1 MLTLELVNFDFVLS
15 RLDTPVSNSHPHT
28 TAMKKFLTILT
39 AFTLTTIAAQSQSII
54 ANWTFEPD
62 PLAVNVTNSAIGP
75 FSPAVG
81 SGSVTGLH
89 ASNNTAWSSPAGN
102 GSSNSLS
109 ANSWTTGDY
118 FQFQFSTL
126 TFSNIGMTWSQ
137 TRSGSGPTNFSL
149 SYSTDGTAFT
159 TFTNYLVAQVTWNST
174 SNNIASVFTADL
186 AATTLLNNQANVF
199 FRLVSEQTAS
209 SGGTGRIDDITVT
222 GVPEPSTYAMLAL
235 AGAGFAGYVIRRRR
249 R

>member
-1 MLTLELVNFDFVLS
+1 
-15 RLDTPVSNSHPHT
+15 
-28 TAMKKFLTILT
+28 MKKLFTILT
-39 AFTLTTIAAQSQSII
+39 ALALTTLAAQAQTII
-54 ANWTFEPD
+54 GNWTFEPD
-62 PLAVNVTNSAIGP
+62 PLPTNVTNAAIGP
-75 FSPAVG
+75 FSPALG
-81 SGSVTGLH
+81 AGSVTGLH
-89 ASNNTAWSSPAGN
+89 ASNNTAWSSPVGN

-109 ANSWTTGDY
+109 VNSWTTGDY

-137 TRSGSGPTNFSL
+137 TRSSTGPTNFSL

-159 TFTNYLVAQVTWNST
+159 TFTNYSVAQVTWNGT
-174 SNNIASVFTADL
+174 SNNIASIFTADFTTTTSVDNL
-186 AATTLLNNQANVF
+186 ADVY
-199 FRLVSEQTAS
+199 FRLVSGQTAA
-209 SGGTGRIDDITVT
+209 SGGTGRIDDITIT

>member
-1 MLTLELVNFDFVLS
+1 
-15 RLDTPVSNSHPHT
+15 
-28 TAMKKFLTILT
+28 MKKFLTILT

-62 PLAVNVTNSAIGP
+62 PLPVNITNSAIGP

-109 ANSWTTGDY
+109 ANNWTTGDY

-126 TFSNIGMTWSQ
+126 TFSNIGMAWSQ
-137 TRSGSGPTNFSL
+137 ARSSTGPTNFSL
-149 SYSTDGTAFT
+149 RYSTDGSSFT
-159 TFTNYLVAQVTWNST
+159 TFTNYIVQISASPNAWTSA
-174 SNNIASVFTADL
+174 SNNPIFNYSYDLSSFTSLD
-186 AATTLLNNQANVF
+186 NQADVY
-199 FRLVSEQTAS
+199 FRLVSEQTAAG
-209 SGGTGRIDDITVT
+209 GGTGRIDNISIT

>member
-1 MLTLELVNFDFVLS
+1 
-15 RLDTPVSNSHPHT
+15 
-28 TAMKKFLTILT
+28 MKKFFTILSAFALT
-39 AFTLTTIAAQSQSII
+39 ALAAQAQTII

-62 PLAVNVTNSAIGP
+62 PLPINVTNSAIGP

-89 ASNNTAWSSPAGN
+89 AVTNTVWSSPSGN

-109 ANSWTTGDY
+109 VNNWTTGDY

-137 TRSGSGPTNFSL
+137 TRSGTGPTNFSL

-159 TFTNYLVAQVTWNST
+159 TFTNYSVAQVSWNST
-174 SNNIASVFTADL
+174 SNNIAAIFTADF
-186 AATTLLNNQANVF
+186 ATTTSIDNQVDVY
-199 FRLVSEQTAS
+199 FRLVSEQTAA
-209 SGGTGRIDDITVT
+209 SGGTGRVDDITIT